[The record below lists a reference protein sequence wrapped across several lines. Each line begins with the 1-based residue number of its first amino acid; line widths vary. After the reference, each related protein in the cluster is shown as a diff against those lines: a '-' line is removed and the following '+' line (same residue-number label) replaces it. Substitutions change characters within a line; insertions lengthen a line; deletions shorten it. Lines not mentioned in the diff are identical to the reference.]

1 MPDFPDAP
9 APLPDRDKQ
18 LLQHFLAAIAY
29 RTQKALRGAPAHYP
43 DFPPGHEV
51 RTPVEILR
59 HMTSLMGYVRTFF
72 IGGEY
77 PVLPDPLLTFADEIA
92 RFHEML
98 EEVGRL
104 IGGDTAPSAITTEQ
118 LLQGP
123 FSDVMTHVGQL
134 AVLRRLAESPVASE
148 NFIYAD
154 IRRDHLG
161 KDQSLPAR
169 PDTGWKPYQR

>member
-1 MPDFPDAP
+1 ML
-9 APLPDRDKQ
+9 PLPTDSLPERDRQ

-29 RTQKALRGAPAHYP
+29 RTQKALRGAPAQYP
-43 DFPPGHEV
+43 DFHPGQEV

-72 IGGEY
+72 VGGTY
-77 PVLPDPLLTFADEIA
+77 PVHPEPLQTFSDEIE
-92 RFHEML
+92 RFHSVL
-98 EEVGRL
+98 EEVGRF
-104 IGGDTAPSAITTEQ
+104 IMADTPPTGITTEQ

-134 AVLRRLAESPVASE
+134 AILRRLAESPVASE

-154 IRRDHLG
+154 IHGARLG
-161 KDQSLPAR
+161 KEQPLPRR
-169 PDTGWKPYQR
+169 PDADWRPYTR

>member
-1 MPDFPDAP
+1 MSSSS
-9 APLPDRDKQ
+9 LPDRDKQ

-59 HMTSLMGYVRTFF
+59 HMTSLLGYVRTFF
-72 IGGEY
+72 IGGTY
-77 PVLPDPLLTFADEIA
+77 PVHPEPLPTFTDEIA

-98 EEVGRL
+98 EDVGRH
-104 IGGDTAPSAITTEQ
+104 IASDAAPDAITTEQ

-134 AVLRRLAESPVASE
+134 AILRRLAESPVASE
-148 NFIYAD
+148 NFVYAD
-154 IRRDHLG
+154 IKAERLG
-161 KDQSLPAR
+161 KEQPMPTR
-169 PDTGWKPYQR
+169 PDADWKPYRGG